1 MFVNSHILLV
11 TMLYNI
17 KFSSIMNVEGLVATK
32 EANGI
37 KTTISAFTACQINI
51 DMVVRDNNFY
61 TVRKST

>member
-32 EANGI
+32 EASGI
-37 KTTISAFTACQINI
+37 KTTISAFTACQIN
-51 DMVVRDNNFY
+51 MRW
-61 TVRKST
+61 